1 MTKEIVIVGAGFAG
15 VSAARTLAKKF
26 KKDKDVNITLVD
38 KNSFHTYLTELHE
51 VAGGRVEAN
60 AIKYD
65 LQRIFKKYPKVQ
77 LVTDKVLRIDYDKKE
92 VVAEH
97 QTLAYD

>member
-26 KKDKDVNITLVD
+26 KKDSNVHITLVD
-38 KNSFHTYLTELHE
+38 KNSFHTYMTELHE

-77 LVTDKVLRIDYDKKE
+77 LVI
-92 VVAEH
+92 
-97 QTLAYD
+97 